1 MRRRRVFARL
11 GVAAALS
18 ASVALAA
25 TSLAATTASAAG
37 TADAG
42 VYLDS
47 LQMTSANTGW
57 ALRWTSNPGATS
69 GPAPYLI
76 PARTVDGARRW
87 TTIAPRG
94 SRALLSTPFATVV
107 LHALNGQRAWLA
119 VTAASSANQF
129 PGDVHRTRAYVTG
142 NGGRTWTRSAALNV
156 PGFAEFLSFPDAT
169 HGWLLEDLGSEEVL
183 LGADYAD
190 VYRTADGGLHWS
202 EVAHTPPPP
211 STAVS
216 KSGLP
221 VMCEKAGMAFATPSA
236 GWLAGA
242 CNNLSY
248 AMRVTRD
255 GGTRW
260 SAQALPIPADTCS
273 TDGCEV
279 FGPQFFGLTGF
290 VSLARA
296 PAAPYFLVSQNLG
309 RTWRARALPSGS
321 GLDPRITFFS
331 AWDGVLVSAGS
342 QGSIGTVFYT
352 TANAGRSWTA
362 VPQGTAFTQL
372 GAGFDF
378 VSTRIGY
385 AWVLGTDAAGSTAP
399 QMYRT
404 GNSGRTWTPFTPVA
418 AG

>member
-1 MRRRRVFARL
+1 
-11 GVAAALS
+11 
-18 ASVALAA
+18 
-25 TSLAATTASAAG
+25 
-37 TADAG
+37 
-42 VYLDS
+42 
-47 LQMTSANTGW
+47 
-57 ALRWTSNPGATS
+57 
-69 GPAPYLI
+69 
-76 PARTVDGARRW
+76 
-87 TTIAPRG
+87 
-94 SRALLSTPFATVV
+94 
-107 LHALNGQRAWLA
+107 
-119 VTAASSANQF
+119 
-129 PGDVHRTRAYVTG
+129 
-142 NGGRTWTRSAALNV
+142 
-156 PGFAEFLSFPDAT
+156 
-169 HGWLLEDLGSEEVL
+169 
-183 LGADYAD
+183 
-190 VYRTADGGLHWS
+190 
-202 EVAHTPPPP
+202 
-211 STAVS
+211 
-216 KSGLP
+216 
-221 VMCEKAGMAFATPSA
+221 MCDKAGMAFATPSA

-248 AMRVTRD
+248 AMGVTRD

-331 AWDGVLVSAGS
+331 VRDGVLVSAGS